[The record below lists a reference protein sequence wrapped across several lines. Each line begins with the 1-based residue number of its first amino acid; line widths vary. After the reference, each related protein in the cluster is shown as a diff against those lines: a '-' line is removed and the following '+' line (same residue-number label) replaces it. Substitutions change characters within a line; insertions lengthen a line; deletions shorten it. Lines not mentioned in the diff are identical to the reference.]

1 MKVLLYNG
9 LSRFATKSGIGEAI
23 RHQEQFFDLL
33 DLPHTNNI
41 KDSFDIIQLNTIFP
55 DSLFI
60 SHWGKLR
67 NKKIIYYAHSTMEDF
82 KNSFKGS
89 NWLAP
94 LFKRWIIHCYNSSD
108 IILTPTDYSKSI
120 LESYGIQ
127 KPIYSLSN
135 GIDTNFFC
143 SNKEMGFSFR
153 EKYNISSTQ
162 KVIISVGHYIER
174 KGILDFIELAKL
186 MPEYQFI
193 WFGYTNLNIVPKNIK
208 RSIKSAS
215 TNVRFPGYVEKI
227 ELKSA
232 LSGSDLFL
240 FMSYEET
247 EGIALLEA
255 LSSKIPV
262 LIRDIPIY
270 KKWLIENQEVYKAQ
284 TLSEFKDKAKKIL
297 NNELEDLTSNAYK
310 VAAERD
316 LDKISKQ
323 LLNIYSK

>member
-23 RHQEQFFDLL
+23 RHQEKFFNLL
-33 DLPHTNNI
+33 DLPYTKNI

-82 KNSFKGS
+82 RNSFKGS

-94 LFKRWIIHCYNSSD
+94 LFKRWIIHCYNSGD

-120 LESYGIQ
+120 LESYGLK

-143 SNKEMGFSFR
+143 PNEKMGFSFR

-193 WFGYTNLNIVPKNIK
+193 WFGYTNLNLVPKNIK
-208 RSIKSAS
+208 IAIKSAS
-215 TNVRFPGYVEKI
+215 TNVRFPGYVDKN

-232 LSGSDLFL
+232 FSGADLFL

-270 KKWLIENQEVYKAQ
+270 KKWLIENQDVYKAL
-284 TLSEFKDKAKKIL
+284 TLTGFKDKTEKIL
-297 NNELEDLTSNAYK
+297 NKELEDLTSNAYK

-316 LDKISKQ
+316 LDNISKK

>member
-9 LSRFATKSGIGEAI
+9 LSRFASKSGIGEAI
-23 RHQEQFFDLL
+23 RHQQKFFDLL
-33 DLPHTNNI
+33 NLPYTRNV

-55 DSLFI
+55 DSLII

-67 NKKIIYYAHSTMEDF
+67 NKKRIYYAHSTMEDF
-82 KNSFKGS
+82 KNSFRGS

-120 LESYGIQ
+120 LESYGLK

-143 SNKEMGFSFR
+143 PNKKMGLSFR

-162 KVIISVGHYIER
+162 KVVMSVGHFIER
-174 KGILDFIELAKL
+174 KGILDFIKLAKL

-208 RSIKSAS
+208 KAIISAN
-215 TNVRFPGYVEKI
+215 TNVRFPGYVDKN

-232 LSGSDLFL
+232 LSGADLFL

-270 KKWLIENQEVYKAQ
+270 KKWLIEDQDVYKAQ
-284 TLSEFKDKAKKIL
+284 TLTGFADKTKKIL
-297 NNELEDLTSNAYK
+297 NKEFEDLTSNAYK
-310 VAAERD
+310 IAKERD
-316 LDKISKQ
+316 LDNISKK